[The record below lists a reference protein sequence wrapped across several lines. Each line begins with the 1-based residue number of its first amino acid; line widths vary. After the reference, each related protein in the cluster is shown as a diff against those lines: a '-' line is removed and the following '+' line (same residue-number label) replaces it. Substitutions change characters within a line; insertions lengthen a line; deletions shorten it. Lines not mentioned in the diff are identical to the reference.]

1 MKKSVKYSIVIILI
15 LLSVGFAVVATNLIV
30 NNNSSVAFSGD
41 FEVIFSNA
49 KTTGGRAY
57 ITDNGRT
64 LNYKAAPLTEVGS
77 QTSVTYDVTNNS
89 ANYDAN
95 LDISITDDNGNPI
108 SSDYFTIEETVKLPS
123 TIEARSTVSGTLTIT
138 KTKSNNEEIH
148 SFFKITINANP
159 VERNTLGDGE
169 YFAYI
174 PSASGLYDEKN
185 NLLADWDTLVNE
197 YGLDLSKS
205 CDLNLLLKKG
215 FESAT
220 NRVLF
225 DITGMTM
232 EELQSKYGDSLDD
245 EQIFIDYPE
254 LEKFKNNEYAFL
266 EYMDFEYPDKS
277 MLGSIIKENKELQ
290 NAYRLVIDDSVTE
303 LSPGSLAMNNGIKE
317 IVVPGTVTKI
327 NQAFAYNV
335 SIEKVVF
342 EEGLGSIPPYTFIVA
357 SKLKSI
363 VIPSTV
369 KEISSYAFMQ
379 CTNLSNIENNSDEF
393 KLIDGVLYDKNLT
406 SIILYPGAKQDEVYD
421 IPDGIK
427 SIEEDTLSNNYIRT
441 INIPSS
447 VVNIS
452 PYAFD
457 NTNKLESINVD
468 ANNSN
473 YESVDDVLID
483 KKEKEL
489 LIYPINKKNI
499 DYVIPEGIT
508 SIHYSCFD
516 SDTPIE
522 NITIPASVTDIGNFY
537 ELKHIK
543 NINLSQD
550 NKSFVLENNAL
561 FDINKT
567 KLYKYIS
574 NEATTLYSIPN
585 TVTSIEPNA
594 FYGSNLTRVVIPNS
608 TNRISYDTFR
618 NCKNLSSAHFENSNG
633 WNANGEALNS
643 DDLSDDAIAAK
654 YLTKDYV
661 DESWSRK

>member
-1 MKKSVKYSIVIILI
+1 MRKSIKYSIVILLI

-30 NNNSSVAFSGD
+30 NNNSSVAYSGD

-49 KTTGGRAY
+49 KTTGGRAV

-95 LDISITDDNGNPI
+95 LDISITDDNGNPV

-169 YFAYI
+169 YFAYT

-185 NLLADWDTLVNE
+185 HLLADWDTLVNE
-197 YGLDLSKS
+197 YGLSMNKS
-205 CDLNLLLKKG
+205 YDLNSTLENGL
-215 FESAT
+215 ENAASRA
-220 NRVLF
+220 VL

-232 EELQSKYGDSLDD
+232 EELQSKYGDLDD

-254 LEKFKNNEYAFL
+254 LEKFRKNEYALL

-290 NAYRLVIDDSVTE
+290 NAYRLVIDESVTE
-303 LSPGSLAMNNGIKE
+303 LSPGSLAMNNGLKE
-317 IVVPGTVTKI
+317 IVVPGTVKKM

-335 SIEKVVF
+335 SVEKVVF
-342 EEGLGSIPPYTFIVA
+342 EEGVESIPPYTFIIA

-369 KEISSYAFMQ
+369 KEISSKAFMY

-393 KLIDGVLYDKNLT
+393 KFIDGVLYDKNIT

-427 SIEEDTLSNNYIRT
+427 RIEEGNLSNNYIRI

-457 NTNKLESINVD
+457 NVSKLESINVD

-473 YESVDDVLID
+473 YEGVDGVLID
-483 KKEKEL
+483 KTQKEL

-499 DYVIPEGIT
+499 DFVIPDGVTRIN
-508 SIHYSCFD
+508 YSCFD
-516 SDTPIE
+516 DDMPIE
-522 NITIPASVTDIGNFY
+522 NITIPASITDIGNFY
-537 ELKHIK
+537 RLKHLK
-543 NINLSQD
+543 NISLSQD
-550 NKSFVLENNAL
+550 NKSFVFENNAL

-567 KLYKYIS
+567 RLYKYIS
-574 NEATTLYSIPN
+574 NETTTLYSIPN
-585 TVTSIEPNA
+585 TVTFIESNA

-608 TNRISYDTFR
+608 TNWISYNTFS

-633 WNANGEALNS
+633 WSVNGETLNS

-661 DESWSRK
+661 DENWSRK